1 MVYKRKTL
9 RQGKKSTHR
18 HLRLNSRSRK
28 IRGGCK
34 DGNCLFQTQEQPL
47 PASLPHSNFSQN
59 GGQFPPSFSNVP
71 IRSFYPLNNYDVD
84 PSRQMVST
92 TAHSLSGG
100 KKSRR
105 HRHRRRT
112 RGRKQKGG
120 FGLSTLFSY
129 GASSNPSNLAN
140 LGFHDSTNPPIA

>member
-1 MVYKRKTL
+1 MAYKRKTL
-9 RQGKKSTHR
+9 KRTKTQHR
-18 HLRLNSRSRK
+18 RRVRSQSRK
-28 IRGGCK
+28 THGGCK

-71 IRSFYPLNNYDVD
+71 IRSFYPLNTYNVD

-92 TAHSLSGG
+92 TVHSLSGG
-100 KKSRR
+100 KKSR
-105 HRHRRRT
+105 RHRRRT